1 MKVDSMRHVPAQI
14 AARLPAAA
22 ELFAGRGLEET
33 KVEDI
38 AAATGVPKATLYYY
52 FAGKEEILA
61 FLLQETLQ
69 QMADEVAIAT
79 QSPDSAAIRLAA
91 VVRAQLRVMADQPA
105 VCRALIE
112 NLGRAGRMP
121 EIASSVTEAYYAPV
135 QQLLEEGGRDGS
147 LRATEDPASTAMVL
161 FGAVTMSALAYLA
174 TGRSL
179 SPETLGPSILSVVL
193 DGLRSADS
201 AR

>member
-1 MKVDSMRHVPAQI
+1 MRHVPAQI

-22 ELFAGRGLEET
+22 ELFADRGLEDT
-33 KVEDI
+33 KVEDV
-38 AAATGVPKATLYYY
+38 ATATGVPKATLYYY
-52 FAGKEEILA
+52 FAGKEQILA

-69 QMADEVAIAT
+69 QMADEVAIAV
-79 QSPDSAAIRLAA
+79 QVPDTAAIRLAA

-121 EIASSVTEAYYAPV
+121 EIANSVTEAYYSPV
-135 QQLLEEGGRDGS
+135 QQLLDEGVRDGS
-147 LRATEDPASTAMVL
+147 LRATEDPATTAMVL

-179 SPETLGPSILSVVL
+179 NPEDLSPSILSVVL
-193 DGLRSADS
+193 EGLRPAD
-201 AR
+201 AAN

>member
-1 MKVDSMRHVPAQI
+1 MRRVPAQI

-22 ELFAGRGLEET
+22 ELFADRGLEET
-33 KVEDI
+33 KVEDV

-79 QSPDSAAIRLAA
+79 QAPDSAAIRLAA

-121 EIASSVTEAYYAPV
+121 EIANSVTEAYYAPV
-135 QQLLEEGGRDGS
+135 QQLLEEGVRDGS
-147 LRATEDPASTAMVL
+147 LRGTEDPATTAMVL
-161 FGAVTMSALAYLA
+161 FGAVTMSALSYLA

-179 SPETLGPSILSVVL
+179 SPEALSPSVLSVVL

-201 AR
+201 GS

>member
-1 MKVDSMRHVPAQI
+1 MRHVPAQI

-22 ELFAGRGLEET
+22 ELFADRGLEDT
-33 KVEDI
+33 KVEDV
-38 AAATGVPKATLYYY
+38 ATATGVPKATLYYY
-52 FAGKEEILA
+52 FAGTEQILA

-69 QMADEVAIAT
+69 QMADEVAIAV
-79 QSPDSAAIRLAA
+79 QVPDTAAIRLAA

-121 EIASSVTEAYYAPV
+121 EIANSVTEAYYSPV
-135 QQLLEEGGRDGS
+135 QQLLDEGVRDGS
-147 LRATEDPASTAMVL
+147 LRATEDPATTAMVL

-179 SPETLGPSILSVVL
+179 NPEDLSPSILSVVL
-193 DGLRSADS
+193 EGLRPAD
-201 AR
+201 AAN

>member
-1 MKVDSMRHVPAQI
+1 MRHVPAQI

-22 ELFAGRGLEET
+22 ELFADRGLEET
-33 KVEDI
+33 KVEDV

-79 QSPDSAAIRLAA
+79 HAPDSAAIRLAA

-121 EIASSVTEAYYAPV
+121 EIANSVTEAYYASV
-135 QQLLEEGGRDGS
+135 QQLLEEGVCDGS
-147 LRATEDPASTAMVL
+147 LRSTEDPATTAMVL
-161 FGAVTMSALAYLA
+161 FGAVTMSALSSLA

-179 SPETLGPSILSVVL
+179 SPEALSPSILSVVL
-193 DGLRSADS
+193 DGLRPADS
-201 AR
+201 AI

>member
-1 MKVDSMRHVPAQI
+1 MRHVPAQI

-22 ELFAGRGLEET
+22 ELFAERGLEDT
-33 KVEDI
+33 KVEDV
-38 AAATGVPKATLYYY
+38 ATATGVPKATLYYY
-52 FAGKEEILA
+52 FAGKEQILA

-69 QMADEVAIAT
+69 QMADEVAIAIAV
-79 QSPDSAAIRLAA
+79 PDSAAVRLAE

-121 EIASSVTEAYYAPV
+121 EIANSVTEAYYSPV
-135 QQLLEEGGRDGS
+135 QQLLDQGVRDGS
-147 LRATEDPASTAMVL
+147 LRATEDPATTAMVL

-179 SPETLGPSILSVVL
+179 NPEDLSPSILSVVL
-193 DGLRSADS
+193 DGLRPAD
-201 AR
+201 AAN

>member
-1 MKVDSMRHVPAQI
+1 MRRVPAQI

-22 ELFAGRGLEET
+22 ELFADRGLEET
-33 KVEDI
+33 KVEDV
-38 AAATGVPKATLYYY
+38 ATATGVPKATLYYY
-52 FAGKEEILA
+52 FAGKEQILA

-69 QMADEVAIAT
+69 QMADEVAIAV
-79 QSPDSAAIRLAA
+79 QAPDSAATRLAA

-121 EIASSVTEAYYAPV
+121 EIANSVTEAYYAPV
-135 QQLLEEGGRDGS
+135 QHLLEEGVRDRS
-147 LRATEDPASTAMVL
+147 LRATDDPVTTAMVL

-174 TGRSL
+174 TGRAM
-179 SPETLGPSILSVVL
+179 SPEGLSPSILSVVL
-193 DGLRSADS
+193 DGLRPADS
-201 AR
+201 AT

>member
-1 MKVDSMRHVPAQI
+1 MRHVPAQI
-14 AARLPAAA
+14 AARLTAAA
-22 ELFAGRGLEET
+22 ELFADRGLEDT
-33 KVEDI
+33 KVEDV
-38 AAATGVPKATLYYY
+38 ATATGVPKATLYYY
-52 FAGKEEILA
+52 FAGKEQILA

-69 QMADEVAIAT
+69 QMADEVAIAIE
-79 QSPDSAAIRLAA
+79 SSDSAAVRLAE

-121 EIASSVTEAYYAPV
+121 EIANSVTEAYYSPV
-135 QQLLEEGGRDGS
+135 QQLLDEGVRDGS
-147 LRATEDPASTAMVL
+147 LRATKDPATTAMVL

-179 SPETLGPSILSVVL
+179 SPEDLSPSILSVVL
-193 DGLRSADS
+193 DGLRPADS
-201 AR
+201 AN